1 MKAITIMKTMAST
14 GAVLFAV
21 GAFAQANP
29 TYPGQ
34 IPTTGGEDAGLYDK
48 PAPFMPAAKSAP
60 SASTGT
66 MASEP
71 VSPYDDSTTSGSTT
85 SGTTANTAPA
95 AGTTGHTGHG
105 TTTTGTTDMT
115 GATNASGTSA
125 GVAGPSDAE
134 IAHIVTTA
142 NTIDV
147 DSGKLAQTKAASKDV
162 KDYAKMMVNDHTSS
176 NKEAMALAK
185 KLGVQPKDNETSKS
199 LKTSANET
207 MKSLKGLKG
216 AEFDKAYMA
225 QEVAFHQKVLDT
237 INNTL
242 EPSAKNPDLKAQI
255 IKTKPVIEAHLEH
268 AKKVQEKVGQM

>member
-29 TYPGQ
+29 TFPGQ

-48 PAPFMPAAKSAP
+48 PTHSMPAAKS
-60 SASTGT
+60 STT
-66 MASEP
+66 ATTTTTSP
-71 VSPYDDSTTSGSTT
+71 ASPYDDSTTSGSTT
-85 SGTTANTAPA
+85 SGATTNTAPA
-95 AGTTGHTGHG
+95 AGTTGHKGHG
-105 TTTTGTTDMT
+105 TATTGTTDMT
-115 GATNASGTSA
+115 GAAGASGTSA
-125 GVAGPSDAE
+125 GMTGGPSDAE